1 MDVTVSAPT
10 QSAPASGPP
19 LHAYMCLPVDHYTL
33 LPLPLGATLERVP
46 GGVADLFALSI
57 PRVRFFNLAV
67 RPTITVR
74 VSVGPADARQE
85 EQSVLISVVRSRV
98 DGDWADRLRL
108 NELFEIWGTT
118 VFTWHTGT
126 RIDSVTDLRVG
137 VDPPPPFSRLPTK
150 LLVRV
155 GNAVLN
161 AVCFQLQ
168 RVFLHALAADYGIW
182 ASDEAYRARRAQGEL
197 ECAVPTEQVEAMAHS
212 DS

>member
-1 MDVTVSAPT
+1 MDVQVSAPT
-10 QSAPASGPP
+10 LSASQAVGPP
-19 LHAYMCLPVDHYTL
+19 LHGYMCLPVDHYTL

-46 GGVADLFALSI
+46 GEGDLFALSI

-67 RPTITVR
+67 RPTITVQ

-85 EQSVLISVVRSRV
+85 EQCVLISVVRSRV

-118 VFTWHTGT
+118 RFTWPTGT
-126 RIDSVTDLRVG
+126 CIDSVTNLRVG

-168 RVFLHALAADYGIW
+168 RVFLHALAADYEVW
-182 ASDEAYRARRAQGEL
+182 QRDEAYRQRRAQGQL
-197 ECAVPTEQVEAMAHS
+197 ECAVPAEQVDMMARN